1 VNESKRGNSR
11 LLARLSAELVV
22 IVLGVLIALWADG
35 WVAERADRRVEASR
49 IAVLRQ
55 ALARMDSTFERLALL
70 QADMVMVRQLNI
82 DPYVIREFDLGP
94 IVGPWVG
101 IDDLTGESAPPDVD
115 IRVSR
120 NLSLFKLDLV
130 EQEIRTYRETMEALD
145 EVENAIDAYT

>member
-1 VNESKRGNSR
+1 M
-11 LLARLSAELVV
+11 
-22 IVLGVLIALWADG
+22 
-35 WVAERADRRVEASR
+35 
-49 IAVLRQ
+49 LRQ

-130 EQEIRTYRETMEALD
+130 EQEIRTYREAMEALD